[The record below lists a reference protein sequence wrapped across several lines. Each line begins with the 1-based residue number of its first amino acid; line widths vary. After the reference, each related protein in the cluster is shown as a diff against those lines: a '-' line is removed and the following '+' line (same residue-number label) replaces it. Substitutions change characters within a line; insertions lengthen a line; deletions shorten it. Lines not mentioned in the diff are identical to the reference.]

1 MNLQQL
7 RYVVEVVR
15 RGLKVS
21 DAALALFTS
30 QPGVSKQIR
39 LLEEELGIDIFVRHG
54 KRFTGITP
62 PGQEVVAIAQ
72 RVLQEIQNLE
82 AVAHEFGN
90 ESKGVL
96 TLATTHTQARYALP
110 PVIRHFIQR
119 YPDVRLSL
127 RQGNPA
133 QVCAMVLAGEAD
145 LAIATEGMHDSD
157 GLLVLPC
164 HQWNRCV
171 IAPRD
176 HPILRSAPLT
186 LEEMARWPL
195 ITYDDTFTGG
205 SQVNKAFLG
214 RGLHPNVVLT
224 ALDSDVIKTYVGMGM
239 GIGLMARMA
248 FDPLSD
254 RGLGMVDASHLFEA
268 ATTRIGIRKN
278 TWLRAYV
285 YAFIEAF
292 APHLTRKVLEK
303 GLQQGGGKEGETIC
317 GISP

>member
-7 RYVVEVVR
+7 RYVVEVAR
-15 RGLKVS
+15 QGLKVS
-21 DAALALFTS
+21 EAAQALFTS

-39 LLEEELGIDIFVRHG
+39 LLEEALGVAIFVRHG
-54 KRFTGITP
+54 KRFTEITP
-62 PGQEVVAIAQ
+62 PGREVIAIAQ
-72 RVLQEIQNLE
+72 RVLQEIDNLQS
-82 AVAHEFGN
+82 VAEEFGN
-90 ESKGVL
+90 TAKGVL
-96 TLATTHTQARYALP
+96 TLATTHTQACYALP
-110 PVIRHFIQR
+110 SVIHPFTRQ

-133 QVCAMVLAGEAD
+133 QVCAMVLSGEAD
-145 LAIATEGMHDSD
+145 LAIATEGMSHAK

-176 HPILRSAPLT
+176 HPLLRVPSLT
-186 LEEMARWPL
+186 LEEIARWPL
-195 ITYDDTFTGG
+195 ITYDDAFTGG
-205 SQVNKAFLG
+205 SQVSKAFLS

-224 ALDSDVIKTYVGMGM
+224 ALDSDVIKTYVRMGM
-239 GIGLMARMA
+239 GVGLMARMA
-248 FDPLSD
+248 FDPLTD
-254 RGLGMVDASHLFEA
+254 RGLGMLDASALFEA
-268 ATTRIGIRKN
+268 ATTRIGLRKN

-303 GLQQGGGKEGETIC
+303 YLRAEAGGDKGDRQDVLL
-317 GISP
+317 